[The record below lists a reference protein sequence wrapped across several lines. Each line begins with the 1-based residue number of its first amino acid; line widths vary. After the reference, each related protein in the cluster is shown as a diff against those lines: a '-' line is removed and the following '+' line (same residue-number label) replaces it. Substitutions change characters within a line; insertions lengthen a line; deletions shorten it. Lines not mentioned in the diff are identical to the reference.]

1 MKHSKSRSAI
11 VGLVCLLASAG
22 ALAQQK
28 EGPPIRFDNWL
39 FYQRNTDDSTR
50 AQYRPRFFIPFNLD
64 NGGVFTQRIDLPI
77 YYTNKVGTD
86 NPNGDRKGGIGDW
99 FIEETYLSPEV
110 SKNVKWSTSLRLV
123 FPTGGDPP
131 FGGNTYQA
139 APSVGLQYSMPQER
153 LTFYPLLRY
162 FFSYHDAQ
170 DGAARVRRLDI
181 FPQVTWGFGE
191 GWSVQMWPE
200 NPISYN
206 DQTNKWFVNVDALLV
221 KRLSKQWEFGF
232 GGAYAIK
239 KDDPQYKWIVDGR
252 VTFYF

>member
-1 MKHSKSRSAI
+1 MKRLSILLLLGLSTSVWAQDSR
-11 VGLVCLLASAG
+11 
-22 ALAQQK
+22 
-28 EGPPIRFDNWL
+28 PPIRFDNWL
-39 FYQRNTDDSTR
+39 YYQRNTDDSTR
-50 AQYRPRFFIPFNLD
+50 AQYRPRFYIPFNLD
-64 NGGVFTQRIDLPI
+64 NGGVFTQRIDLPV
-77 YYTNKVGTD
+77 YYTNKVGAD

-139 APSVGLQYSMPQER
+139 APSVGLQYSMPEEK

-162 FFSYHDAQ
+162 FFSYHDSK
-170 DGAARVRRLDI
+170 DGAAKVRRLDI

-221 KRLSKQWEFGF
+221 KRVSKQWEFGF

>member
-1 MKHSKSRSAI
+1 MKPMQGSAFA
-11 VGLVCLLASAG
+11 LACLLAATG
-22 ALAQQK
+22 AWAQEK
-28 EGPPIRFDNWL
+28 ANPPIRFDNWL
-39 FYQRNTDDSTR
+39 YYQRNTDDSTR
-50 AQYRPRFFIPFNLD
+50 AQYRPRFYIPFNLD

-86 NPNGDRKGGIGDW
+86 NPNGDRKAGIGDW

-110 SKNVKWSTSLRLV
+110 SKNTKWSTSLRLV

-139 APSVGLQYSMPQER
+139 APSVGLLYNMPENK
-153 LTFYPLLRY
+153 LTFNPLLRY
-162 FFSYHDAQ
+162 FFSYHDAK
-170 DGAARVRRLDI
+170 DNAGKVRRLDI
-181 FPQVTWGFGE
+181 FPTVTMGFSE
-191 GWSVQMWPE
+191 GWSLQLWPE

-206 DQTNKWFVNVDALLV
+206 DQTNKWFVNVDTLLV
-221 KRLSKQWEFGF
+221 KRMSKSWEFGV
-232 GGAYAIK
+232 GGAYALK